1 MLARTEEVRAAV
13 PKPKSLP
20 HQYAANIRWAHE
32 DPTEQGIRM
41 RAGLEER
48 WPREVDPNNELPEA
62 ERLRRAAKARQ
73 AFYQR
78 LAMASVKARQARK
91 AAGKTP

>member
-1 MLARTEEVRAAV
+1 M
-13 PKPKSLP
+13 PKAKSLP
-20 HQYAANIRWAHE
+20 HSMAANTRWAHE

-41 RAGLEER
+41 RAGLQER
-48 WPREVDPNNELPEA
+48 FLREVDPDNQLPEA

-78 LAMASVKARQARK
+78 LAMASVKARLARK
-91 AAGKTP
+91 VGGDDAA